1 MANDLTKVETG
12 GISQSFAELKKLL
25 ADEVAFE
32 KKIAEEIETTRND
45 IREKGAKERY
55 NIFKEYALKEAN
67 ETLKQEES
75 AINAAVKAELDKN
88 KQLSKLKDS
97 FKKATTKAER
107 DAIQKAINDEI
118 KAVQKK
124 YKDLENLDAKSR
136 KALEQARKKQDRQSK
151 IDQAKKDKEY
161 TKEQSQALGNAMFG
175 KGQTLAERGRA
186 IANAFH
192 QNEDGSLNMAAG
204 LATMANA
211 ISDFAKQ
218 LNNQINTVAGY
229 KTAIDTRLQG
239 LNSKYA
245 NYAGSYWDKMSLDF
259 TGIAGVSP
267 LVRQEKIA
275 ENLKA
280 MVGRGIAFNVE
291 QRAFLQTIKDKIA
304 DTFDAT
310 NTALLR
316 LIRIQQQDTT
326 AARLG
331 MESAL
336 TSFLNNMY
344 ETTEYMTDAM
354 SSIKNSLLEAEAL
367 MGTKS
372 AAAFEYQVQ
381 KWIGSMYSVGM
392 SQSGVE
398 GIAGALGQLAAGQ
411 ISGIT
416 SNYGNLLVMAAGNAG
431 ISIADALANGLNESQ
446 TNKLMAA
453 MVTYLKGIYEDT
465 RSSKVVQ
472 QQYANVFGLTA
483 ADLRA
488 IANLSTGDVYNI
500 AGNGLSYTGMIQQLN
515 NMANNMYKRTSMG
528 EMMTNAF
535 ANLKYTMSAGI
546 ANNPALYATYTIA
559 SLLEDMVGGIK
570 LPDIKVMGSGVNL
583 QTSIAQLM
591 NVAALSGSILSGIGQ
606 MISAGTGG
614 GFSGSSMLR
623 ALGIGNNTASV
634 TRGTG
639 SGLLNTG
646 GISYSESGF
655 VGNTESSDVYGKTMS
670 DANDDANKQ
679 MAEAKDESNDIT
691 MGDVDNHIMT
701 IYQLLDDVVNGT
713 SSFHVIMSDSG
724 PWTGPYRP

>member
-1 MANDLTKVETG
+1 MGRDGLTEVDTG
-12 GISQSFAELKKLL
+12 GISQSFADLKKLL
-25 ADEVAFE
+25 TDEVAFE
-32 KKIAEEIETTRND
+32 KSIAEEIEKNRND
-45 IREKGAKERY
+45 IRERGLKERY
-55 NIFKEYALKEAN
+55 SMAKEYAMKG
-67 ETLKQEES
+67 
-75 AINAAVKAELDKN
+75 
-88 KQLSKLKDS
+88 
-97 FKKATTKAER
+97 
-107 DAIQKAINDEI
+107 INDEI
-118 KAVQKK
+118 KKEEDAINAVVKAELGKNKKLTELRKQLAKETDANKQKELRKQIADEIKATTKKYQDLDKLDKKTREEAQKK
-124 YKDLENLDAKSR
+124 IAKEKKKQENKERSEYSKKKADDLRKNFKQDPA
-136 KALEQARKKQDRQSK
+136 KAL
-151 IDQAKKDKEY
+151 KDAFHDKDGNFNFKEG
-161 TKEQSQALGNAMFG
+161 LGNM
-175 KGQTLAERGRA
+175 
-186 IANAFH
+186 
-192 QNEDGSLNMAAG
+192 LNAG
-204 LATMANA
+204 LSALA
-211 ISDFAKQ
+211 DFAAQ
-218 LNNQINTVAGY
+218 LNGQIQTIAGY
-229 KTAIDTRLQG
+229 KTSIDTRLQG

-245 NYAGSYWDKMSLDF
+245 SSNGSYWDKMSKDF

-275 ENLKA
+275 ENLKS
-280 MVGRGIAFNVE
+280 MVGKGIAFNVE

-310 NTALLR
+310 NASLLR
-316 LIRIQQQDTT
+316 LVRVQQQDST

-336 TSFLNNMY
+336 TAFLNNMY

-354 SSIKNSLLEAEAL
+354 SSIKSSLLEAESL

-381 KWIGSMYSVGM
+381 KWMGSMYSVGM
-392 SQSGVE
+392 SSSGVE

-411 ISGIT
+411 IAGLT

-431 ISIADALANGLNESQ
+431 ISIADALTNGLNESQ

-488 IANLSTGDVYNI
+488 IANLSSGDVSNI
-500 AGNGLSYTGMIQQLN
+500 AGNGLSYVGMMQQLN
-515 NMANNMYKRTSMG
+515 NMAGSMYQRTSMG

-559 SLLEDMVGGIK
+559 SMLENLVGGIK
-570 LPDIKVMGSGVNL
+570 LPDIKFMGTGVNL

-591 NVAALSGSILSGIGQ
+591 NVVALSGSLLSGIGQ
-606 MISAGTGG
+606 MISAGSGG
-614 GFSGSSMLR
+614 GFSGTGMLR
-623 ALGIGNNTASV
+623 ALGIGANTATV

-639 SGLLNTG
+639 AGLLNTG

-655 VGNTESSDVYGKTMS
+655 TGNTEGGDVYNKTLS
-670 DANDDANKQ
+670 DANDDSNRQ
-679 MAEAKDESNDIT
+679 MAEAKDESNDVT
-691 MGDVDNHIMT
+691 MADVDNHIMT

-713 SSFHVIMSDSG
+713 SSFHVIMG
-724 PWTGPYRP
+724 EGAGIWPRP